1 MDIRNVA
8 IVTVSYNS
16 SGQLEDFLASVRES
30 CGKAPA
36 VFVADNASRDV
47 DLTKK
52 IAAKHKSS
60 VIELPVNVGYGQAIN
75 AVVAGLPES
84 FEAVLIANPDLSLE
98 PGALETLVSRLTAE
112 VDAGAVGPRVL
123 NPDGSVYP
131 SARAVPS
138 LFGGTMHAALHPI
151 WPKNPWSVRYR
162 NDTSVAVTLRD
173 VGWLSGACVLVRR
186 SAFDAIGGFDP
197 AYFMYFEDV
206 DLGVRLGRRGWRNV
220 YDPAAVVTHIGGEST
235 KSESATM
242 IRAHHTSAATFV
254 ARQHPHWYQWPVRV
268 IVRVGLGVRQEI
280 ALRRARSASSE

>member
-1 MDIRNVA
+1 MDLRNIA

-16 SGQLEDFLASVRES
+16 SSQLDAFLSSVRES

-47 DLTKK
+47 NLSKK
-52 IAAKHKSS
+52 IAAKYKTS
-60 VIELPVNVGYGQAIN
+60 VVELPVNVGYGQAIN

-98 PGALETLVSRLTAE
+98 PGALETLALRLTAE
-112 VDAGAVGPRVL
+112 ADAGAVGPRIL
-123 NPDGSVYP
+123 NPDGSTYP

-138 LFGGTMHAALHPI
+138 LFGGAMHAALHPI

-162 NDTSVAVTLRD
+162 NDTTVAVIVRD

-186 SAFDAIGGFDP
+186 SAFDAIGGFDA

-206 DLGVRLGRRGWRNV
+206 DLGVRLGCAGWRNV
-220 YDPAAVVTHIGGEST
+220 YDPAAVVTHIVGEST

-254 ARQHPHWYQWPVRV
+254 ARQHPRWYQWPVRV
-268 IVRVGLGVRQEI
+268 TVRAGLGVRQAI
-280 ALRRARSASSE
+280 ALRRAG

>member
-1 MDIRNVA
+1 MDLRNIA

-16 SGQLEDFLASVRES
+16 SGQLEAFLSSVRDS

-36 VFVADNASRDV
+36 VFIADNASRDV
-47 DLTKK
+47 DLSKK
-52 IAAKHKSS
+52 IAAKYKST

-75 AVVAGLPES
+75 AVVAGLPAS

-98 PGALETLVSRLTAE
+98 PGSLETLALKLTAE
-112 VDAGAVGPRVL
+112 ADAGAVGPRIL

-138 LFGGTMHAALHPI
+138 LFGGALHAVLHPI
-151 WPKNPWSVRYR
+151 WPRNPWSVRYR
-162 NDTSVAVTLRD
+162 NDTTVAVTVRD

-186 SAFDAIGGFDP
+186 SAFDAIGGFDA

-206 DLGVRLGRRGWRNV
+206 DLGVRLGRGGWRNV

-254 ARQHPHWYQWPVRV
+254 SRQYPHWYQWPVRA
-268 IVRVGLGVRQEI
+268 IVRAGLGVRQAI
-280 ALRRARSASSE
+280 ALRRAG

>member
-1 MDIRNVA
+1 MELRNIA

-16 SGQLEDFLASVRES
+16 SGQLDAFVSSVRES

-47 DLTKK
+47 DVTKK
-52 IAAKHKSS
+52 IAAKYAAT
-60 VIELPVNVGYGQAIN
+60 VVELPVNVGYGQAIN
-75 AVVAGLPES
+75 AVVAGLPAS

-98 PGALETLVSRLTAE
+98 PGALETLAARLTFE
-112 VDAGAVGPRVL
+112 TDAGAIGPRIL

-138 LFGGTMHAALHPI
+138 LFGGALHAVLHPI

-162 NDTSVAVTLRD
+162 NDTSAAVAVRD

-186 SAFDAIGGFDP
+186 RAFDAIGGFDA

-206 DLGVRLGRRGWRNV
+206 DLGVRLGRAGWRNV
-220 YDPAAVVTHIGGEST
+220 YDPFAVVTHIGGEST

-242 IRAHHTSAATFV
+242 IRAHHTSAATFI
-254 ARQHPHWYQWPVRV
+254 ARQHPHWYQWPVRA
-268 IVRVGLGVRQEI
+268 IVRAGLGVRQAI
-280 ALRRARSASSE
+280 ALRRAG